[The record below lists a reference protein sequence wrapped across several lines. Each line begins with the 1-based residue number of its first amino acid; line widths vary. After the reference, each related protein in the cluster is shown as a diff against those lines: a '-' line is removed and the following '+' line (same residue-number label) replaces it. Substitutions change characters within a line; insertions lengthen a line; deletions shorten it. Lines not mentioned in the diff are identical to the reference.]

1 MRKMRIIWLNNSRNM
16 IKEMAKNYPILP
28 LSCSRILQYALLLSS
43 HRLSIE
49 QQQLSFGKK
58 CGAAIINLCH
68 WALKLSQG
76 NPAISQSQVSS
87 AALHVYVC
95 VHLPS
100 FHLSSEETTFW
111 IIVGCSDGVS
121 NGSRIVKRI
130 KNNVF

>member
-1 MRKMRIIWLNNSRNM
+1 MNM
-16 IKEMAKNYPILP
+16 IKKMAKNPP
-28 LSCSRILQYALLLSS
+28 VPSPSCSWILQYILSLSS
-43 HRLSIE
+43 PHLSVE

-76 NPAISQSQVSS
+76 SPAISQSQVSS
-87 AALHVYVC
+87 AALRVC
-95 VHLPS
+95 VCVAVHLPS

-130 KNNVF
+130 KK